1 MNRNAIIRRARR
13 RDLRRFGP
21 IHIALVAI
29 IIVWLYPI
37 VWMVATSLKTSAQMW
52 SESANLI
59 PIPMQFENYARAW
72 QTANFSVY
80 FFNTVIFAVAV
91 VFLLIVLGATSGY
104 VLGRFRFPGKK
115 LILTALI
122 ATTVIPRATTI
133 IPLFQLADLL
143 GLLSTRIGYI
153 LAFTSQ
159 TLVIAILLFIGF
171 YIGVP
176 KEMEHSGAIDGCNFW
191 QLFRYIMLP
200 LAKPI
205 IGTVTIL
212 NTIGA
217 WKAFMIPLVFTFSR
231 PNLRTLGVG
240 MYAFVGEHTNDW
252 TAMAAGASISIIPMM
267 VVFVLF
273 QRYFVEGLAGAV
285 KG

>member
-1 MNRNAIIRRARR
+1 MAPVHVI
-13 RDLRRFGP
+13 L
-21 IHIALVAI
+21 LLLL
-29 IIVWLYPI
+29 IVWLYP
-37 VWMVATSLKTSAQMW
+37 VAWMIATSLKTTAQMW
-52 SESANLI
+52 QDSAALI
-59 PIPMQFENYARAW
+59 PQPLQLDNYVRAW
-72 QTANFSVY
+72 QTASFSTY
-80 FFNTVIFAVAV
+80 FFNTVIFAIAV
-91 VFLLIVLGATSGY
+91 VGLLVLLGSTSGY
-104 VLGRFRFPGKK
+104 VLGRFKFPGKK
-115 LILTALI
+115 VLLVALI
-122 ATTVIPRATTI
+122 ATTVVPRATSI
-133 IPLFQLADLL
+133 IPLFQLANML
-143 GLLSTRIGYI
+143 GLLSTRLGYI

-171 YIGVP
+171 YVGVP
-176 KEMEHSGAIDGCNFW
+176 KEMEHSGVIDGCNFW
-191 QLFRYIMLP
+191 QLFRHIMLP

-231 PNLRTLGVG
+231 PGLRTLGVG
-240 MYAFVGEHTNDW
+240 MYAFVGEYTNDW
-252 TAMAAGASISIIPMM
+252 TAMAAGASISILPMM

>member
-1 MNRNAIIRRARR
+1 MSGTTISMDRARR
-13 RDLRRFGP
+13 WLRGGLLHLTL
-21 IHIALVAI
+21 IILVV
-29 IIVWLYPI
+29 VWLYP
-37 VWMVATSLKTSAQMW
+37 VAWMLATSLKSNAQMW
-52 SESANLI
+52 ESSGSLI
-59 PIPMQFENYARAW
+59 PDPVQLDNYVRAW
-72 QTANFSVY
+72 TTANFSVY
-80 FFNTVIFAVAV
+80 FVNTVLFAAAV
-91 VFLLIVLGATSGY
+91 VALLIFLGATSGY
-104 VLGRFRFPGKK
+104 VLGRFSFPGKR

-143 GLLSTRIGYI
+143 GLLSTRLGYI
-153 LAFTSQ
+153 LAFSSQ
-159 TLVIAILLFIGF
+159 TLVVAILLFIGF
-171 YIGVP
+171 YVGVP
-176 KEMEHSGAIDGCNFW
+176 KEMEQSGEIDGCNFW
-191 QLFRYIMLP
+191 QLWRHIMLP

-231 PNLRTLGVG
+231 PGLRTLGVG
-240 MYAFVGEHTNDW
+240 MYAFVGEHTSDW

-267 VVFVLF
+267 LVFILF